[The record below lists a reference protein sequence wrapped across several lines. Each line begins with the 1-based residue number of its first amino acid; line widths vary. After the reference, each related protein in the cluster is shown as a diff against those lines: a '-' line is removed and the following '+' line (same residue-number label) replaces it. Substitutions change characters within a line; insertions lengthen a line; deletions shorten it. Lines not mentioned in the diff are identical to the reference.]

1 MRQPINQPAHQL
13 PSERTSQRSL
23 AYGPGSM
30 RRVGEWWHTTGLGNE
45 AHAEDSHSQQLVR
58 LAGDFTYMG
67 KKMNHDVIEMAG
79 VQQASALAVAA
90 PATPADIVLYAM
102 KNGGSIAEIR
112 EFMQLQREWEAD
124 QARKAYVA
132 DMAAFKLDPP
142 EIVKD
147 KLVGYKNK
155 DGSVTGYT
163 HATLGNVTGAI
174 IEGLA
179 RHGFS
184 HRWDTEQKGAD
195 IIVTCILTH
204 KLGHSE
210 STTLNAA
217 KDDSG
222 KKNSIQQMAS
232 TITYLQRYTLLG
244 ATGLATRD
252 QDDDGATAEL
262 DTTLADNWIAR
273 VKAAPTDADVVKVW
287 EVGIEPIQK
296 SGDKHAY
303 TEFKNA
309 VAERRSELAAKAA
322 KK

>member
-1 MRQPINQPAHQL
+1 MKN
-13 PSERTSQRSL
+13 
-23 AYGPGSM
+23 
-30 RRVGEWWHTTGLGNE
+30 
-45 AHAEDSHSQQLVR
+45 
-58 LAGDFTYMG
+58 
-67 KKMNHDVIEMAG
+67 DVIEMAG
-79 VQQASALAVAA
+79 VQQASALVATA

-142 EIVKD
+142 EIIKD
-147 KLVGYKNK
+147 KLVQFSGT
-155 DGSVTGYT
+155 SYT

-184 HRWDTEQKGAD
+184 HRWDTEQSGAN
-195 IIVTCILTH
+195 IVVTCILTH
-204 KLGHSE
+204 KMGHSE
-210 STTLNAA
+210 RTTLSAG

-232 TITYLQRYTLLG
+232 AITYLQRYTLLG
-244 ATGLATRD
+244 ATGLATKD
-252 QDDDGATAEL
+252 QDDDGAGAEL
-262 DTTLADNWIAR
+262 DTSLADEWIAK

-287 EVGIEPIQK
+287 EVGVSVIQRSK
-296 SGDKHAY
+296 DMHAY
-303 TEFKNA
+303 KEFKDA
-309 VAERRSELAAKAA
+309 VAERRADFAAPKGGAKAA
-322 KK
+322 V